1 MRNKKFGK
9 FFMIFGAVLLAA
21 ALSLFLFNK
30 IEEIRAQK
38 NAENVLSLL
47 TEAENQNGDGEQ
59 QKSPNS
65 EMTTKEIDGYDY
77 IGYLFIPAENLKLP
91 VMAEWD
97 YTRLKISPCRFSGS
111 VKTDDLIICAHNY
124 KKHFGRIYRLS
135 EGDQIIFTDMDDN
148 DWTYYV
154 ETVEKISPYDIDK
167 ISSQYALTLFT
178 CTYAGKS
185 RVVVRCSRGEDM

>member
-59 QKSPNS
+59 QESPNS

-124 KKHFGRIYRLS
+124 KKHFGRIYCLS
-135 EGDQIIFTDMDDN
+135 EGDQIIFTDMDGN